1 MKKIF
6 ISCLLALMPLL
17 ASAVKVQIDGIW
29 YNLDVDKRTAEV
41 TRSSSGSAAYDE
53 CFDYVGNV
61 VIPETVQYE
70 GQTIDVLGIGEL
82 AFCKCK
88 ALTSVTFPNSLT
100 YIERY
105 AFDACVSL
113 NGVTIPEKLRKIG
126 DGAFSH
132 CSSLTSIVIP
142 KNVENIGS
150 CAFEYTGLTSVVL
163 DARKYN
169 NMGQDVFARC
179 PNLTSVTIGENITYL
194 GSGML
199 KECPNLKSVEI
210 PSNIDFKAGDGS
222 CGSALFQNCT
232 SLSSVTLPDNMAIVP
247 SNMFDGCTALTSI
260 DIPESVTEIGTSAF
274 AKSGLTSITI
284 PKNVTLIASG
294 FLNNCRN
301 LTSIVIPDNV
311 KDWRDGGQFDGCTA
325 LESVTIGSGVSYI
338 PSSMFANCTSLK
350 TITIPDNIE
359 TIYPSAF
366 AGCIRLESIKIGSGV
381 RSIGGAVFENC
392 TNLTDV
398 YNCATQVITQFFDYN
413 DPFKGFYPEEATL
426 YVQDSL
432 YFDYKS
438 AYKWKEFGTIK
449 TLSGEI
455 LSYTNKLVYMV
466 DSVEYKSYEVDY
478 KTSLAPEEA
487 PVKEG
492 HTFSGW
498 DGLPETMPWHDVTVY
513 GSFIPNKYTV
523 TWQVDGEVVK
533 SEQVT
538 YGTTIPVP
546 ETPVKEGHTFSGWD
560 TIPETMPAKDL
571 ILKGVCIPNKYTIA
585 YMLDGSLLQTDTIT
599 YGNSVTPCQVPEKEG
614 YTFSGWKD
622 LPATMPATDLVINGA
637 YTINKYRLTYLVD
650 GAVYKEYEVTYNDT
664 IIAEAAPVKDGY
676 RFGGWSEIPV
686 KMPAHD
692 VQVDGVFIEIVYC
705 GLPIISYADGQ
716 LTFTSQTEG
725 VEFIS
730 SITCDDVN
738 TYRDAQIALS
748 VAYNVSV
755 YATKEGYE
763 NSDTVTAVLCWI
775 ECDHQDEEES
785 GVLKVA
791 STPVLIQSSNGIIT
805 IEGLKKGTSVSVY
818 TASGMEVTSGVA
830 EENVTL
836 ILGTQMTKGEVAI
849 VKVGDKSVKV
859 LMK

>member
-6 ISCLLALMPLL
+6 ISCFLALMPLL
-17 ASAVKVQIDGIW
+17 ASAVKVRIDGIW

-41 TRSSSGSAAYDE
+41 TKSTAPWEPSNGI
-53 CFDYVGNV
+53 DYVGDV
-61 VIPETVQYE
+61 DIPATMQYE
-70 GQTIDVLGIGEL
+70 GQTIDVVGIGEY
-82 AFCKCK
+82 AFSRCKT
-88 ALTSVTFPNSLT
+88 LTSVTFPNSLT
-100 YIERY
+100 YIGQY
-105 AFDACVSL
+105 AFNECVSL

-126 DGAFSH
+126 GAAFSH
-132 CSSLTSIVIP
+132 CSCLTSIVIP
-142 KNVENIGS
+142 KNVDDIGA

-169 NMGQDVFARC
+169 SMGHDVFARC

-194 GSGML
+194 GRGML
-199 KECPNLKSVEI
+199 KECSNLKSVEM
-210 PSNIDFKAGDGS
+210 PTNIDFKAGDRS

-232 SLSSVTLPDNMAIVP
+232 SLTSVTLPDNMTIIP
-247 SNMFDGCTALTSI
+247 SNMFNGCTALTSI
-260 DIPESVTEIGTSAF
+260 DIPESVTEIAGYAF
-274 AKSGLTSITI
+274 ANSGLTSITI

-294 FLNNCRN
+294 FLNNCKN

-311 KDWRDGGQFDGCTA
+311 KDWIDGRQFYGCTA
-325 LESVTIGSGVSYI
+325 LESVTIGSGVSQI
-338 PSSMFANCTSLK
+338 PNHMFANCTSLK
-350 TITIPDNIE
+350 TITIPDNIISVGE
-359 TIYPSAF
+359 GAF
-366 AGCIRLESIKIGSGV
+366 ADCIRLNTVKMGSGV
-381 RSIGGAVFENC
+381 LYIGNEMFGNC

-398 YNCATQVITQFFDYN
+398 YFYSKQIPYFTNN
-413 DPFKGFYPEEATL
+413 RDPFEDFYIEEATL

-432 YFDYKS
+432 YFDYKN
-438 AYKWKEFGTIK
+438 AYKWKDFGTIK

-466 DSVEYKSYEVDY
+466 DNVEYKSYDVDY
-478 KTSLAPEEA
+478 KTSLTPEEA

-498 DGLPETMPWHDVTVY
+498 DELPETMPWHDVTVY

-533 SEQVT
+533 SEQVM

-571 ILKGVCIPNKYTIA
+571 TLTGVCIPNKYTIA

-614 YTFSGWKD
+614 YTFSGWSE

-637 YTINKYRLTYLVD
+637 YTINKYTLTYLVD
-650 GAVYKEYEVTYNDT
+650 GAIYKEYEVAYNDT
-664 IIAEAAPVKDGY
+664 IIAEASPVKDGY

-686 KMPAHD
+686 RMPAHD
-692 VQVDGVFIEIVYC
+692 VQVNGVFIEIVYC
-705 GLPIISYADGQ
+705 GLPVISYEDGQ
-716 LTFTSQTEG
+716 LAFTCQTEG
-725 VEFIS
+725 VEFVS

-755 YATKEGYE
+755 YATKEGCE

-775 ECDHQDEEES
+775 ECDHQDEEE
-785 GVLKVA
+785 GKNILEIA
-791 STPVLIQSSNGIIT
+791 STPILIQSSNGIIT
-805 IEGLKKGTSVSVY
+805 IEGLEKGTAVSVY
-818 TASGMEVTSGVA
+818 TTSGMEVASGVA
-830 EENVTL
+830 DENVVLTL
-836 ILGTQMTKGEVAI
+836 DTDLQKGEVVI
-849 VKVGDKSVKV
+849 VKMGTKSVKV
-859 LMK
+859 MMK

>member
-17 ASAVKVQIDGIW
+17 ASAVKVRIDGIW

-70 GQTIDVLGIGEL
+70 GQTIDVLGIGEQ
-82 AFCKCK
+82 AFYKCK

-105 AFDACVSL
+105 AFADCVSL

-126 DGAFSH
+126 DCAFSH

-142 KNVENIGS
+142 KNVENIGG

-163 DARKYN
+163 DARKN
-169 NMGQDVFARC
+169 NYMAQLVFANC
-179 PNLTSVTIGENITYL
+179 PNLTSVSIGENITYL
-194 GSGML
+194 GHQML
-199 KECPNLKSVEI
+199 AGCTNLKSVEI

-222 CGSALFQNCT
+222 CGDFLFQDCT
-232 SLSSVTLPDNMAIVP
+232 SLTSVTLPDNMTIIP
-247 SNMFDGCTALTSI
+247 SNMFDGCTSLTFI
-260 DIPESVTEIGTSAF
+260 DIPESVTEIEGHAF
-274 AKSGLTSITI
+274 CNSGLTSITI

-325 LESVTIGSGVSYI
+325 LESVTIGSGVSII

-359 TIYPSAF
+359 AIYPSAF

-381 RSIGGAVFENC
+381 RSIGDAVFENC

-398 YNCATQVITQFFDYN
+398 YNYAAQVITYFFNYN
-413 DPFKGFYPEEATL
+413 DPFRGFYPEEATL

-438 AYKWKEFGTIK
+438 ADKWKDFGTIK

-466 DSVEYKSYEVDY
+466 DSVENKSYEVDY
-478 KTSLAPEEA
+478 KTPLAPEEA

-498 DGLPETMPWHDVTVY
+498 NGLPETMPWHDVTVY

-538 YGTTIPVP
+538 YGSVIPVP

-571 ILKGVCIPNKYTIA
+571 TLTGVCTPNKYTIA

-614 YTFSGWKD
+614 YTFSGWSE

-650 GAVYKEYEVTYNDT
+650 GAVYKEHEVTYNDT

-686 KMPAHD
+686 RMPAHD

-705 GLPIISYADGQ
+705 GRPVISYADGQ

-725 VEFIS
+725 VEFVS

-738 TYRDAQIALS
+738 TYRDAQVALS

-755 YATKEGYE
+755 YATKEGCE

-775 ECDHQDEEES
+775 ECDHQDEEEK
-785 GVLKVA
+785 GILKVA
-791 STPVLIQSSNGIIT
+791 STPALIQSSNGII
-805 IEGLKKGTSVSVY
+805 IIQGLEKGTSVSVY
-818 TASGMEVTSGVA
+818 TTSGMEVASGVA

-836 ILGTQMTKGEVAI
+836 TLDTQMTKGEVAI
-849 VKVGDKSVKV
+849 VKMGAKSVKV
-859 LMK
+859 MMK

>member
-17 ASAVKVQIDGIW
+17 ASAVKVRIDGIW

-41 TRSSSGSAAYDE
+41 TNSTPAHDTSDR
-53 CFDYVGNV
+53 FDYVGDV
-61 VIPETVQYE
+61 DIPATVQYE
-70 GQTIDVLGIGEL
+70 GLTIDVVGVGEE
-82 AFCKCK
+82 AFEYNR

-100 YIERY
+100 YIGQY
-105 AFDACVSL
+105 AFNECASL

-126 DGAFSH
+126 SAAFSH

-142 KNVENIGS
+142 KNVDDIGA

-169 NMGQDVFARC
+169 NMGKLSFANC

-194 GSGML
+194 GWEMFAG
-199 KECPNLKSVEI
+199 CINLKSVEI
-210 PSNIDFKAGDGS
+210 PSNIDFKAGDGT
-222 CGSALFQNCT
+222 CGWNLFKDCI
-232 SLSSVTLPDNMAIVP
+232 SLTSVTLPDNMAIIP

-260 DIPESVTEIGTSAF
+260 DIPKSVTEIGTSAF

-284 PKNVTLIASG
+284 PKNVTRLYPYCFYDCKHI
-294 FLNNCRN
+294 
-301 LTSIVIPDNV
+301 TSVVIPDNV
-311 KDWRDGGQFDGCTA
+311 TDLGGGDFSGCTA
-325 LESVTIGSGVSYI
+325 LESVTIGSGVSHI
-338 PSSMFANCTSLK
+338 HNNMFDDCTSLK
-350 TITIPDNIE
+350 TITIPDNVESIGE
-359 TIYPSAF
+359 NVF
-366 AGCIRLESIKIGSGV
+366 KNCIRLESIKIGSGV
-381 RSIGGAVFENC
+381 LYIGNEMFNNC

-398 YNCATQVITQFFDYN
+398 YFYSKQIPYFTNN
-413 DPFKGFYPEEATL
+413 LDPFKGFYPEEATL

-523 TWQVDGEVVK
+523 IWQVDGEVVK

-538 YGTTIPVP
+538 YGSVIPVP

-571 ILKGVCIPNKYTIA
+571 TLTGVCTPNKYTIA

-614 YTFSGWKD
+614 YTFSGWSG

-650 GAVYKEYEVTYNDT
+650 GAVYKEHEVTYNDT

-686 KMPAHD
+686 RMPAHD

-705 GLPIISYADGQ
+705 DRPVISYADGQ

-725 VEFIS
+725 VEFVS

-738 TYRDAQIALS
+738 TYRDAQVALS

-755 YATKEGYE
+755 YATKEGCE

-775 ECDHQDEEES
+775 ECDHQDEEEK
-785 GVLKVA
+785 GILKVA

-805 IEGLKKGTSVSVY
+805 IQGLEKGTSVSVY
-818 TASGMEVTSGVA
+818 TTSGMEVASGVA

-836 ILGTQMTKGEVAI
+836 TFDTQMTKGEVAI
-849 VKVGDKSVKV
+849 VKMGAKSVKV
-859 LMK
+859 MMK

>member
-1 MKKIF
+1 M
-6 ISCLLALMPLL
+6 
-17 ASAVKVQIDGIW
+17 
-29 YNLDVDKRTAEV
+29 
-41 TRSSSGSAAYDE
+41 
-53 CFDYVGNV
+53 
-61 VIPETVQYE
+61 
-70 GQTIDVLGIGEL
+70 
-82 AFCKCK
+82 
-88 ALTSVTFPNSLT
+88 
-100 YIERY
+100 
-105 AFDACVSL
+105 
-113 NGVTIPEKLRKIG
+113 
-126 DGAFSH
+126 
-132 CSSLTSIVIP
+132 
-142 KNVENIGS
+142 
-150 CAFEYTGLTSVVL
+150 
-163 DARKYN
+163 
-169 NMGQDVFARC
+169 
-179 PNLTSVTIGENITYL
+179 
-194 GSGML
+194 
-199 KECPNLKSVEI
+199 
-210 PSNIDFKAGDGS
+210 
-222 CGSALFQNCT
+222 
-232 SLSSVTLPDNMAIVP
+232 
-247 SNMFDGCTALTSI
+247 
-260 DIPESVTEIGTSAF
+260 
-274 AKSGLTSITI
+274 
-284 PKNVTLIASG
+284 TLIASG

-325 LESVTIGSGVSYI
+325 LESVTIGSGVSII

-359 TIYPSAF
+359 AIYPSAF

-381 RSIGGAVFENC
+381 RSIGDAVFENC

-398 YNCATQVITQFFDYN
+398 YNCATQVITYFFNYN
-413 DPFKGFYPEEATL
+413 DPFRGFYPEEATL

-438 AYKWKEFGTIK
+438 ADKWKEFGTIK

-478 KTSLAPEEA
+478 KTPLIPEEA

-498 DGLPETMPWHDVTVY
+498 GGLPETMPWHDVTVY
-513 GSFIPNKYTV
+513 GSFTPNKYTV

-538 YGTTIPVP
+538 YGSVIPVP

-571 ILKGVCIPNKYTIA
+571 TLTGVCTPNKYTIA

-599 YGNSVTPCQVPEKEG
+599 YGNSVPPCQVPEKEG
-614 YTFSGWKD
+614 YTFSGWSG

-650 GAVYKEYEVTYNDT
+650 GAVYKEHEVTYNDT

-686 KMPAHD
+686 RMPAHD

-705 GLPIISYADGQ
+705 GRPVISYADGQ

-725 VEFIS
+725 VEFVS

-738 TYRDAQIALS
+738 TYRDAQVALS

-755 YATKEGYE
+755 YATKEGCE

-775 ECDHQDEEES
+775 ECDHQDEEEK
-785 GVLKVA
+785 GILKVA
-791 STPVLIQSSNGIIT
+791 STPALIQSSNGII
-805 IEGLKKGTSVSVY
+805 IIQGLEKGTSVSVY
-818 TASGMEVTSGVA
+818 TTSGMEVASGVA

-836 ILGTQMTKGEVAI
+836 IFDTQMTKGEVAI
-849 VKVGDKSVKV
+849 VKMGAKSVKV
-859 LMK
+859 MMK

>member
-17 ASAVKVQIDGIW
+17 ASAVKVRIDGIW

-41 TRSSSGSAAYDE
+41 TRSTPVHDTSD
-53 CFDYVGNV
+53 CFDYVGDV
-61 VIPETVQYE
+61 DIPATVQYE
-70 GQTIDVLGIGEL
+70 GLTIDVVGIGEE
-82 AFCKCK
+82 AFEYNR

-105 AFDACVSL
+105 AFRECVSL

-126 DGAFSH
+126 DCAFSF

-142 KNVENIGS
+142 KNVENIGG

-163 DARKYN
+163 DARKN
-169 NMGQDVFARC
+169 NYMAQLVFANC

-199 KECPNLKSVEI
+199 KGCPNLKSIEI
-210 PSNIDFKAGDGS
+210 PSNIDFKGGDGS
-222 CGSALFQNCT
+222 CGDFLFQDCI
-232 SLSSVTLPDNMAIVP
+232 SLTSVTLPDNMAIIPDV
-247 SNMFDGCTALTSI
+247 MFSGCISLTSI
-260 DIPESVTEIGTSAF
+260 DIPESVTEIGGDAF
-274 AKSGLTSITI
+274 GGAGLTSITI
-284 PKNVTLIASG
+284 PKNVTRLHPACFG
-294 FLNNCRN
+294 NCKHI
-301 LTSIVIPDNV
+301 TSVVIPDNV
-311 KDWRDGGQFDGCTA
+311 TDLGGGDFSGCTA
-325 LESVTIGSGVSYI
+325 LESVTIGSGVSLI
-338 PSSMFANCTSLK
+338 SNNMFDDCTSLK

-359 TIYPSAF
+359 AIYPSAF

-381 RSIGGAVFENC
+381 RSIGDAVFENC

-398 YNCATQVITQFFDYN
+398 YNYAAQVITYFFYYN
-413 DPFKGFYPEEATL
+413 DPFRGFYPEEATL

-438 AYKWKEFGTIK
+438 ADKWKDFGTIK

-478 KTSLAPEEA
+478 KTPIIPEEA

-538 YGTTIPVP
+538 YGTVIPVP

-571 ILKGVCIPNKYTIA
+571 TLTGVCTPNKYTIA

-614 YTFSGWKD
+614 YTFSGWSE

-650 GAVYKEYEVTYNDT
+650 GSVYKEYEVTYNDT

-686 KMPAHD
+686 RMPTHD

-705 GLPIISYADGQ
+705 GRPAISYADGM

-725 VEFIS
+725 VEFVS

-738 TYRDAQIALS
+738 TYRDAQVALS

-755 YATKEGYE
+755 YATKEGCE

-775 ECDHQDEEES
+775 ECDHQDEEEK
-785 GVLKVA
+785 GILKVA
-791 STPVLIQSSNGIIT
+791 STPALIQSSNGIIT
-805 IEGLKKGTSVSVY
+805 IQGLEKGTSVSVY
-818 TASGMEVTSGVA
+818 TTSGMEVASGVA

-836 ILGTQMTKGEVAI
+836 TLETQMTKGEVTI
-849 VKVGDKSVKV
+849 VKMGAKSVKV
-859 LMK
+859 MMK

>member
-17 ASAVKVQIDGIW
+17 ASAVKVRIDGIW

-41 TRSSSGSAAYDE
+41 TRSTPVHDTSD
-53 CFDYVGNV
+53 CFDYVGDV
-61 VIPETVQYE
+61 DIPATVQYE
-70 GQTIDVLGIGEL
+70 GQTIDVVGVGEE
-82 AFCKCK
+82 AFEYNR

-105 AFDACVSL
+105 AFRECVSL

-126 DGAFSH
+126 DCAFSF

-142 KNVENIGS
+142 KNVNNVGP

-169 NMGQDVFARC
+169 NMGQNVFANC

-199 KECPNLKSVEI
+199 KGCPNLKSIEI

-222 CGSALFQNCT
+222 CGDFLFQDCIFLT
-232 SLSSVTLPDNMAIVP
+232 SVTLPDNMAIIP
-247 SNMFDGCTALTSI
+247 GGMFSGCTALTSI
-260 DIPESVTEIGTSAF
+260 DIPESVIEIETSAF
-274 AKSGLTSITI
+274 EKSGLTSITI
-284 PKNVTLIASG
+284 PKNVTRLWPF
-294 FLNNCRN
+294 FLRDCKNI
-301 LTSIVIPDNV
+301 TSIVIPDNV
-311 KDWRDGGQFDGCTA
+311 NMLGGNELDGCTA

-338 PSSMFANCTSLK
+338 PGSMFANCTSLK

-359 TIYPSAF
+359 AIYPSAF
-366 AGCIRLESIKIGSGV
+366 EGCIRLESIKIGSGV
-381 RSIGGAVFENC
+381 RSIGDAVFENC

-398 YNCATQVITQFFDYN
+398 YNCATQVITHFFNYN

-438 AYKWKEFGTIK
+438 AYKWKDFGTIK

-478 KTSLAPEEA
+478 KTSLAPEET

-538 YGTTIPVP
+538 YGTAIPVP
-546 ETPVKEGHTFSGWD
+546 ETPIKEGHTFSGWG

-571 ILKGVCIPNKYTIA
+571 TLTGVCTPNKYTIA

-599 YGNSVTPCQVPEKEG
+599 YGNSVTPCLVPEKEG
-614 YTFSGWKD
+614 YTFSGWSE

-650 GAVYKEYEVTYNDT
+650 GAVYKEHEVTYNDT

-686 KMPAHD
+686 RMPAHD

-705 GLPIISYADGQ
+705 GRPVISYADGM

-725 VEFIS
+725 VEFVS

-738 TYRDAQIALS
+738 TYRDAQVALS

-755 YATKEGYE
+755 YATKEGCE

-775 ECDHQDEEES
+775 ECDHQDEEEK
-785 GVLKVA
+785 GILKVA
-791 STPVLIQSSNGIIT
+791 STPALIQSSNGIIT
-805 IEGLKKGTSVSVY
+805 IQGLEKGTSVSVY
-818 TASGMEVTSGVA
+818 TTSGMEVASSVA

-836 ILGTQMTKGEVAI
+836 TLDTQMTKGEVAI
-849 VKVGDKSVKV
+849 VKMGAKSVKV
-859 LMK
+859 MMK

>member
-1 MKKIF
+1 MKKFF

-17 ASAVKVQIDGIW
+17 ASAVKVRIDGIW

-41 TRSSSGSAAYDE
+41 TRSSEGSATYDE

-61 VIPETVQYE
+61 VIPATVQYE
-70 GQTIDVLGIGEL
+70 GQTIDVLGIGEY
-82 AFCKCK
+82 AFFRCK
-88 ALTSVTFPNSLT
+88 ALTSVAFPNSLT
-100 YIERY
+100 NIGQD
-105 AFDACVSL
+105 AFSQCTNL

-126 DGAFSH
+126 SHAFSH

-142 KNVENIGS
+142 QNVDDIGA
-150 CAFEYTGLTSVVL
+150 CAFEYTGLTSVAL

-169 NMGQDVFARC
+169 SMGHDVFANC
-179 PNLTSVTIGENITYL
+179 KNLTSVTIGENITFL
-194 GSGML
+194 GASMFGG
-199 KECPNLKSVEI
+199 CVNLKSIEI
-210 PSNIDFKAGDGS
+210 PENIVSWGS
-222 CGSALFQNCT
+222 YGGSRIFENCT
-232 SLSSVTLPDNMAIVP
+232 SLTSVTLPDNMTIIP

-260 DIPESVTEIGTSAF
+260 DIPESVTEIETSAF

-284 PKNVTLIASG
+284 PKNVTRLYPSCFYDCKHI
-294 FLNNCRN
+294 
-301 LTSIVIPDNV
+301 TSVVIPDNV
-311 KDWRDGGQFDGCTA
+311 TDLGEDLFWSCTA
-325 LESVTIGSGVSYI
+325 LESVTIGSGVSHI
-338 PSSMFANCTSLK
+338 DNNMFDDCTSLK
-350 TITIPDNIE
+350 TITIPDNVESIGE
-359 TIYPSAF
+359 NVF
-366 AGCIRLESIKIGSGV
+366 NNCIRLESIKIGSGV
-381 RSIGGAVFENC
+381 LYIGNEMFNNC

-398 YNCATQVITQFFDYN
+398 YFYSKQIPYFTNN
-413 DPFKGFYPEEATL
+413 RDPFKGFYPEEATL

-438 AYKWKEFGTIK
+438 ADKWKEFGTIK

-466 DSVEYKSYEVDY
+466 DSVEYKSYDVDY
-478 KTSLAPEEA
+478 KTSLTPEEV

-523 TWQVDGEVVK
+523 IWQVDGEVVK

-538 YGTTIPVP
+538 YGSVIPVP

-571 ILKGVCIPNKYTIA
+571 TLTGVCTPNKYTIA

-614 YTFSGWKD
+614 YTFSGWSG

-637 YTINKYRLTYLVD
+637 YTINKYCLTYLVD
-650 GAVYKEYEVTYNDT
+650 GAVYKEHEVTYNDT

-686 KMPAHD
+686 RMPAHD

-705 GLPIISYADGQ
+705 DRPVISYADGQ

-725 VEFIS
+725 VEFVS

-738 TYRDAQIALS
+738 TYRDAQVALS

-755 YATKEGYE
+755 YATKEGCE

-775 ECDHQDEEES
+775 ECDHQDEEEK
-785 GVLKVA
+785 GILKVA
-791 STPVLIQSSNGIIT
+791 STPALIQSSNGIIT
-805 IEGLKKGTSVSVY
+805 IEGLEKGTSVSVY
-818 TASGMEVTSGVA
+818 TTSGMEVASGVA

-836 ILGTQMTKGEVAI
+836 IFDTQMTKGEVAI
-849 VKVGDKSVKV
+849 VKMGAKSVKV
-859 LMK
+859 MMK

>member
-1 MKKIF
+1 M
-6 ISCLLALMPLL
+6 
-17 ASAVKVQIDGIW
+17 
-29 YNLDVDKRTAEV
+29 
-41 TRSSSGSAAYDE
+41 
-53 CFDYVGNV
+53 
-61 VIPETVQYE
+61 
-70 GQTIDVLGIGEL
+70 
-82 AFCKCK
+82 
-88 ALTSVTFPNSLT
+88 
-100 YIERY
+100 
-105 AFDACVSL
+105 
-113 NGVTIPEKLRKIG
+113 TIPEKLRKIG
-126 DGAFSH
+126 DCAFSF

-142 KNVENIGS
+142 KNVENIGP

-179 PNLTSVTIGENITYL
+179 TNLTSVTIGENITYL

-199 KECPNLKSVEI
+199 KQCPNLKSVEI

-232 SLSSVTLPDNMAIVP
+232 SLTSVALPDNMAIIP

-274 AKSGLTSITI
+274 AKSGLISITI
-284 PKNVTLIASG
+284 PKNVTRLWPHCFYDCKHI
-294 FLNNCRN
+294 
-301 LTSIVIPDNV
+301 TSIVIPDNV
-311 KDWRDGGQFDGCTA
+311 TDLGAYLFWSCTA
-325 LESVTIGSGVSYI
+325 LESVTIGSGVSIISYH
-338 PSSMFANCTSLK
+338 MFDDCTSLR
-350 TITIPDNIE
+350 TITIPDNIISVDE
-359 TIYPSAF
+359 GAF
-366 AGCIRLESIKIGSGV
+366 VNCIRLNTVKMGSGV
-381 RSIGGAVFENC
+381 LYIGNEMFGNC

-398 YNCATQVITQFFDYN
+398 YFYSKQIPYFTNN
-413 DPFKGFYPEEATL
+413 RDPFEDFYLEEATL

-438 AYKWKEFGTIK
+438 ADKWKDFGTIK

-466 DSVEYKSYEVDY
+466 DSVEYKSYDVDY
-478 KTSLAPEEA
+478 KTSLTPEEA

-498 DGLPETMPWHDVTVY
+498 SGLPETMPWHDVTVY

-533 SEQVT
+533 SELVT
-538 YGTTIPVP
+538 YGTAIPVP
-546 ETPVKEGHTFSGWD
+546 ETPVKEGHTFSGWG

-571 ILKGVCIPNKYTIA
+571 TLTGVCIPNKYTIA

-614 YTFSGWKD
+614 YTFSGWSE
-622 LPATMPATDLVINGA
+622 LPATMPATDLIINGA
-637 YTINKYRLTYLVD
+637 YTINKYRLTYQVD

-686 KMPAHD
+686 RMPAHD

-705 GLPIISYADGQ
+705 GRPVISYADGQ

-738 TYRDAQIALS
+738 TYRNAQVALS

-775 ECDHQDEEES
+775 ECDHQDEEEK
-785 GVLKVA
+785 GILKVA
-791 STPVLIQSSNGIIT
+791 STSALIQSSNGIIT
-805 IEGLKKGTSVSVY
+805 IQGLEKGTSVSVY
-818 TASGMEVTSGVA
+818 TASGMEVASGVA

-836 ILGTQMTKGEVAI
+836 TLETQMTKGEVAI
-849 VKVGDKSVKV
+849 VKMGAKSVKV
-859 LMK
+859 MMK